1 MLILARKS
9 GEKIKIGNDIVLNVL
24 EVEGGTVKLGI
35 EAPKDI
41 EILRMEVYEKI
52 QNENIRSVSGGMEKI
67 EEALDL
73 IKNKFTGKE

>member
-52 QNENIRSVSGGMEKI
+52 QNENIRSVSGGMEEI

-73 IKNKFTGKE
+73 IKNKFSGKE